1 MSPADISG
9 GTCKTPLRLA
19 LEAMHLKL
27 PVCLVKEL
35 TRNLRRLSA
44 AGLCRAGT
52 LSSGTDICMKVF
64 EELVDY
70 WHELYD
76 IKVPLS
82 QVFAVE
88 SDKAKASWLA
98 KQISFKNGRVQA
110 ATSSNTCIYYDN
122 SAMCNS
128 NARCRVHE
136 HQTTAGCCVK
146 HCRVVT
152 AGFTCKSRSSL
163 NCRVKETRGCVQ
175 SGTDLTGESWA
186 AVYGFLLAHHPD
198 AFIGENVMNLN
209 SEVPGSDETDAQY
222 ITRKLRE
229 AGYGAVE
236 MMVLDA
242 PRFGSRAL
250 RRRLYWLALL
260 GEDRGRG
267 ALLQTMIKAMEIP
280 EAHSVG
286 RLATKIVSCVSS

>member
-1 MSPADISG
+1 
-9 GTCKTPLRLA
+9 
-19 LEAMHLKL
+19 
-27 PVCLVKEL
+27 
-35 TRNLRRLSA
+35 
-44 AGLCRAGT
+44 
-52 LSSGTDICMKVF
+52 
-64 EELVDY
+64 
-70 WHELYD
+70 
-76 IKVPLS
+76 
-82 QVFAVE
+82 
-88 SDKAKASWLA
+88 
-98 KQISFKNGRVQA
+98 
-110 ATSSNTCIYYDN
+110 
-122 SAMCNS
+122 
-128 NARCRVHE
+128 
-136 HQTTAGCCVK
+136 
-146 HCRVVT
+146 
-152 AGFTCKSRSSL
+152 
-163 NCRVKETRGCVQ
+163 VQ
-175 SGTDLTGESWA
+175 SGADLTGESWA

-229 AGYGAVE
+229 AGYGTVE

-267 ALLQTMIKAMEIP
+267 ALLQTMIKAMETP